1 MIDLQGPALAQET
14 AMRQSAKRHQ
24 ILVCQSCRHKDSPC
38 RPGLALLEKL
48 RAAVSEAKG
57 LAEDFEISGTACMAG
72 CDRPCTVA
80 WRATG
85 KATWLFGD
93 IDPDADIDALV
104 DFATLYQR
112 LEDGWCRAAD
122 RPGKLA
128 TPPPSRRLR
137 TSPSTPATSPRA
149 ARQEPPMARSMSPS
163 ALAVAQYTP
172 AI

>member
-1 MIDLQGPALAQET
+1 MIEQQGPAQAQEP
-14 AMRQSAKRHQ
+14 AMRQSAPCHQ

-38 RPGLALLEKL
+38 LPGLALLEKL
-48 RAAVSEAKG
+48 RAAVAQAKG
-57 LAEDFEISGTACMAG
+57 LAQDFEISGTACMAG

-85 KATWLFGD
+85 KTTWLFGD

-104 DFATLYQR
+104 EFAALYQR

-128 TPPPSRRLR
+128 TATLARV
-137 TSPSTPATSPRA
+137 PAAMIVTAEGPL
-149 ARQEPPMARSMSPS
+149 Q
-163 ALAVAQYTP
+163 
-172 AI
+172 